1 MKQAQLNLILKQTE
15 LSEIEPAFLYLMP
28 LVQIAWAH
36 GAISP
41 REKRKIFD
49 AARADRIDERSPLND
64 TLADLLKYQPSR
76 AFFDDCLSQIAEDLR
91 RMTVRERT
99 DLREKILHR
108 CREVAASAGEK
119 SLMDLNHHIS
129 SEERNLLEW
138 FEEIL
143 K

>member
-1 MKQAQLNLILKQTE
+1 MMKQSQLNLILKQTE
-15 LSEIEPAFLYLMP
+15 LSEMEPAFLHLMP

-41 REKRKIFD
+41 REKQKIFD
-49 AARADRIDERSPLND
+49 AARADQIDERSALND
-64 TLADLLKYQPSR
+64 TLADLLKYQPSQS
-76 AFFDDCLSQIAEDLR
+76 FFDDCLSLIAENLR
-91 RMTVRERT
+91 QMTVRERIE
-99 DLREKILHR
+99 LREKILHR
-108 CREVAASAGEK
+108 CREVAAAGEK

-129 SEERNLLEW
+129 PEELNLLGW